1 MHILSTTLL
10 AALLL
15 LPSVSDAFTEKER
28 AYLSQFKA
36 LLEASPDPCKLAPR
50 LESHYARLLKAA
62 KPEQDVADIRKA
74 RVRFI
79 LAEGVRLS
87 GGFALYDDDT
97 DTVYLSKDSIA
108 RLLPQEEPCPADE
121 QVRALAMDTVAVYVH
136 EIAHSFEKAPMG
148 PDRVRTAE
156 GEILAY
162 AREARFLGGL
172 KGWPS
177 KAVTAELKRR
187 AELSARMAKHE
198 KLLEEVQAMRGK
210 EPDFDRLKE
219 LVNLLDKSKRRIVAL
234 QELDTK
240 ADPTQVSIAEM
251 VNAYRAG
258 WGDFIRFTLPRI
270 KGSPFLKDREENLEG
285 AKAYLE
291 MSIKSLAQEQP
302 GTIAYEMAQRGVKLA
317 ERDLRFWG
325 DEEAVSRSLAF
336 FERRFKDVRHP

>member
-1 MHILSTTLL
+1 MDTRVTAML

-15 LPSVSDAFTEKER
+15 LPGASHAFNDKER
-28 AYLSQFKA
+28 EYLSRFKS

-50 LESHYARLLKAA
+50 LEAHYARLLKAA
-62 KPEQDVADIRKA
+62 KPAQDVADIRKA
-74 RVRFI
+74 RVRFV

-97 DTVYLSKDSIA
+97 DAVYLSKDSVA
-108 RLLPQEEPCPADE
+108 RLLPQEEPCPTDA
-121 QVRALAMDTVAVYVH
+121 QVRALAMDTVGVYVH
-136 EIAHSFEKAPMG
+136 ELAHSFEKEPMG

-162 AREARFLGGL
+162 AREARFLTGL

-187 AELSARMAKHE
+187 AELEQRMARHE
-198 KLLEEVQAMRGK
+198 ELLEEVQAMRGK

-219 LVNLLDKSKRRIVAL
+219 LVNLLDKSKRRILAL
-234 QELDTK
+234 QALDTH

-251 VNAYRAG
+251 VKAYRAG

-291 MSIKSLAQEQP
+291 LSLKSLSQEQP
-302 GTIAYEMAQRGVKLA
+302 GTIAYEMAQRAVKLA
-317 ERDLRFWG
+317 QRDLRFWG
-325 DEEAVSRSLAF
+325 DEQAVARSAAF
-336 FERRFKDVRHP
+336 FEKRFKEVR